1 MATDWCSNMKLDMCI
16 ERDELF
22 ISYADTDALPAK
34 RSELESKN
42 GFSSQK
48 LQFWRPLPWQPLKPE
63 SPIMHTAVDMISA
76 NKMLVYSVAI
86 ALIRR
91 PLLGKNGD
99 FQQKS
104 AFRSDSQSSG
114 GHISKIVGARKILTT
129 H

>member
-1 MATDWCSNMKLDMCI
+1 MCI
-16 ERDELF
+16 ERDELYN
-22 ISYADTDALPAK
+22 SYTDTEVVAAK
-34 RSELESKN
+34 LSELESKN
-42 GFSSQK
+42 DFSIQK
-48 LQFWRPLPWQPLKPE
+48 LQFWRPLLWQPLKPE

-104 AFRSDSQSSG
+104 AFRSDSPSSG
-114 GHISKIVGARKILTT
+114 GHISKTVGARKNLTA